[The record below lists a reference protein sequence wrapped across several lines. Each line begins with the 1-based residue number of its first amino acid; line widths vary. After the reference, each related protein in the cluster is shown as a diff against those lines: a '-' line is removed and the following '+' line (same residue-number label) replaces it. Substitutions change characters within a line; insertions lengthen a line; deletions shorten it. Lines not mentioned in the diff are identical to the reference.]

1 MKALLGSL
9 ILICLSLSVFAQEA
23 EKPVVQNVIQTAYV
37 DGIHNRQGIDLVKS
51 GFHPGFEMLGKRN
64 DMLTKFPI
72 YSWIKSIEQ
81 AMQTHEVASDTM
93 KVTAKYPIID
103 VSGDAAMAKVEL
115 YRNGKHLFTD
125 YLLLY
130 KFESGWQ
137 IVSKNYFRIPE

>member
-1 MKALLGSL
+1 
-9 ILICLSLSVFAQEA
+9 
-23 EKPVVQNVIQTAYV
+23 
-37 DGIHNRQGIDLVKS
+37 
-51 GFHPGFEMLGKRN
+51 
-64 DMLTKFPI
+64 
-72 YSWIKSIEQ
+72 
-81 AMQTHEVASDTM
+81 M